1 MIFNNELSLALIN
14 QRLFPLQLIESI
26 YNIVIF
32 IIIFYIF
39 KKTNNTY
46 KIIGNTLIAFGI
58 GKFIFIFFRGNKDE
72 IMLLGISIT
81 QYISA
86 LIIMLGIFIIVKCFY
101 STSTAKYQ
109 RKS

>member
-58 GKFIFIFFRGNKDE
+58 GKFIFTFFRGNKDE

-86 LIIMLGIFIIVKCFY
+86 LIIMLGIFIIVKCFS

-109 RKS
+109 KKS